1 MSKVVRK
8 KNIKVVKKTLE
19 SPFKIYWESKNYFL
33 FFAGIALIIIGFYF
47 MSIGS
52 WDSTASLII
61 SPLILGI
68 AYLLIFPASIFFFGK
83 KVEKSDED
91 SSKV

>member
-47 MSIGS
+47 MSVGG

-68 AYLLIFPASIFFFGK
+68 AYLLIFPASIFYGEK
-83 KVEKSDED
+83 VEEPVEKSSE
-91 SSKV
+91 V

>member
-47 MSIGS
+47 MSVGG

-68 AYLLIFPASIFFFGK
+68 AYLLIFPASIFYGK
-83 KVEKSDED
+83 KVKEPAEKSSE
-91 SSKV
+91 V

>member
-47 MSIGS
+47 MSVGG

-68 AYLLIFPASIFFFGK
+68 AYLLIFPASIFYGK
-83 KVEKSDED
+83 KVEEPAEKSSE
-91 SSKV
+91 V